1 MFDLLLKE
9 LDRITEIVKM
19 MEAEH
24 GNKLTPESLMTQ
36 ITMVENLQKVI
47 NIQLE
52 VLKSQAGN
60 IITQGEAN

>member
-1 MFDLLLKE
+1 MFDLLLDE
-9 LDRITEIVKM
+9 LDKITEIVKM

-60 IITQGEAN
+60 IMTQGEAN

>member
-1 MFDLLLKE
+1 MFDLLLDE
-9 LDRITEIVKM
+9 LGKITEIVKM

-60 IITQGEAN
+60 IMTQGEAN

>member
-19 MEAEH
+19 MEAEL
-24 GNKLTPESLMTQ
+24 GNKLTPEALMTQ

>member
-1 MFDLLLKE
+1 MFDLLLDE
-9 LDRITEIVKM
+9 LDKITEIVKM

>member
-19 MEAEH
+19 MEAEL

>member
-1 MFDLLLKE
+1 MFDLLLDE
-9 LDRITEIVKM
+9 LDKITEIVKM

-47 NIQLE
+47 SIQLE
-52 VLKSQAGN
+52 VLKSQSGN
-60 IITQGEAN
+60 IIPQGEAN